1 MESRTKLF
9 YFLFFI
15 FLFFF
20 QKGYKGKGIWEMQ
33 ISVKQLLYCKGKL
46 GLTKIE
52 YKEMENWNFRNQK
65 KKSLQRVEKNKWS

>member
-1 MESRTKLF
+1 MAVRWRVEQNF
-9 YFLFFI
+9 FIFFFI

-20 QKGYKGKGIWEMQ
+20 QKDYKGKGIWEMQ

-52 YKEMENWNFRNQK
+52 YKEMEN
-65 KKSLQRVEKNKWS
+65 

>member
-52 YKEMENWNFRNQK
+52 YKEMEN
-65 KKSLQRVEKNKWS
+65 